1 MGAAD
6 ERAHMSDVF
15 KVRIGIASARELEI
29 EVADTNA
36 VGDAFER
43 AVKKG
48 EPVLWV
54 TDAKQRKFGI
64 AVASIAFVE
73 FDKPTDR
80 GVGFS
85 PA

>member
-1 MGAAD
+1 
-6 ERAHMSDVF
+6 MSEVY
-15 KVRIGIASARELEI
+15 KVRIGIASARELEV
-29 EVADTNA
+29 EVEDTSA
-36 VGDAFER
+36 VGEAFER
-43 AVKKG
+43 AVRKG

-54 TDAKQRKFGI
+54 TDTKQRRFGI

-85 PA
+85 PG